1 MSKEKW
7 ICGWSEDSWDG
18 CCEFDTKEKAIEW
31 GRDEYQTFDVDGFFV
46 GVKRPYVIS
55 SNIIDA
61 ETVLERINDSIF
73 DDMGEC
79 AEDYLGDIEGTQIE
93 ELEKELNAVFHKWVK
108 KHKLR
113 PTFYEV
119 IKVEEIE
126 LSE

>member
-1 MSKEKW
+1 MIKEKW
-7 ICGWSEDSWDG
+7 ICGWREDNWDG
-18 CCEFDTKEKAIEW
+18 CDEFDTKEEAIEW
-31 GRDEYQTFDVDGFFV
+31 GRSEYESYNVDGFFI
-46 GVKRPYVIS
+46 GVKKPYIIS
-55 SNIIDA
+55 SDIIDA
-61 ETVLERINDSIF
+61 YTVLERVSDSIC
-73 DDMGEC
+73 DHMGEC

-108 KHKLR
+108 KHKLA